1 MSRVRVVNLGLPK
14 SGTTT
19 FNKALTEA
27 GLVVADHRI
36 RPRQTADRSLHGL
49 FVGDLMYRGY
59 FGGGDPLAL
68 FGAFDAISET
78 SVMRQGVNYWPQ
90 TDFGLIEALR
100 AQHPG
105 LRFVATR
112 RPTADICASMAG
124 WSNMIDRLPAYAI
137 PGLPKGYGREEGERA
152 RWIDAHYA
160 FLARIFE
167 GSEAYLELDVGA
179 PDAAARLSAHLG
191 IEIGW
196 WGRANARR
204 EAAG

>member
-19 FNKALTEA
+19 FNKALA
-27 GLVVADHRI
+27 ASGLTVADHRI
-36 RPRQTADRSLHGL
+36 RPRQTPDRALHGV

-59 FGGGDPLAL
+59 FGSGDPLA
-68 FGAFDAISET
+68 FFEGFDAISET
-78 SVMRQGVNYWPQ
+78 SVMRRGVNFWPQ

-100 AQHPG
+100 ERHPD

-124 WSNMIDRLPAYAI
+124 WSNMLDRLPVYEI
-137 PGLPKGYGREEGERA
+137 PGLPRGYGREEDERA

-160 FLARIFE
+160 FLARIFA
-167 GSEAYLELDVGA
+167 GSDAYLELDVA
-179 PDAAARLSAHLG
+179 AQDAAERLSAHLG
-191 IEIGW
+191 LEIAW

-204 EAAG
+204 ETAG